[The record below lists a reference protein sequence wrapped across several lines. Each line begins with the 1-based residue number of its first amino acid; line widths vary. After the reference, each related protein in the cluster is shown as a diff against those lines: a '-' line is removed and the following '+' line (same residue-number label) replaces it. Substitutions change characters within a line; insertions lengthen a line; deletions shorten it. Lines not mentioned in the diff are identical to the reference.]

1 MRELINALSLGW
13 KTRRVMKTRTIT
25 KMIEDIKKK

>member
-13 KTRRVMKTRTIT
+13 KTKRVTKTRTIT
-25 KMIEDIKKK
+25 KMATGIKKI